1 MHTGTS
7 AGVRRSISPNSA
19 SAVWSGDIRN
29 GSLSEGR
36 PADGRQSHC
45 FELRPRRNVFS
56 RRRKQDT
63 SRPLRHV
70 SSCFTNDEPSVFY
83 LSKSSNRPRT
93 HIGLS
98 PPSARCHRR
107 TVPPLPHESMHWRL
121 YNGDVYRAS
130 HHGGQILRWGPG

>member
-45 FELRPRRNVFS
+45 FELRP
-56 RRRKQDT
+56 
-63 SRPLRHV
+63 
-70 SSCFTNDEPSVFY
+70 DETYSVDDEN
-83 LSKSSNRPRT
+83 KT
-93 HIGLS
+93 HRG
-98 PPSARCHRR
+98 R
-107 TVPPLPHESMHWRL
+107 
-121 YNGDVYRAS
+121 
-130 HHGGQILRWGPG
+130 